1 VTDEPTRAAELEQ
14 LLLGGVRRYTRDQA
28 SEFSGVP
35 AQQARRLWRALGF
48 PNVEDGAEAFT
59 DADLDALRRI
69 TGLIEDGIIDDAAAV
84 QVTRAMG
91 QALARLAEGQV
102 ETLMAASS
110 QPEADANEV
119 ARRLLPEL
127 ELLLVYAWR
136 RQLAAAAGR
145 VLEAEAGETT
155 SGQLAVGFADLVGF
169 TRLSQRLEDA
179 ELAEL
184 MEAFESRAADVVA
197 SLGGRVV
204 KTLGDEVLFVAG
216 TTDAGA
222 EIALQMIESMAEHER
237 VPRLRVGAAFGN
249 VLSRMGDVFG
259 TTVNLASRLTALAPP
274 DGVVVDREMAR
285 LLATRPEYQVRA
297 MWRRR
302 VRGFGTVEPWLL
314 TRSATI
320 VAPADRPEPA
330 DPASG

>member
-1 VTDEPTRAAELEQ
+1 
-14 LLLGGVRRYTRDQA
+14 
-28 SEFSGVP
+28 
-35 AQQARRLWRALGF
+35 
-48 PNVEDGAEAFT
+48 
-59 DADLDALRRI
+59 
-69 TGLIEDGIIDDAAAV
+69 
-84 QVTRAMG
+84 
-91 QALARLAEGQV
+91 
-102 ETLMAASS
+102 
-110 QPEADANEV
+110 
-119 ARRLLPEL
+119 
-127 ELLLVYAWR
+127 
-136 RQLAAAAGR
+136 
-145 VLEAEAGETT
+145 
-155 SGQLAVGFADLVGF
+155 VGFADLVGF

-197 SLGGRVV
+197 ALGGRVV

-285 LLATRPEYQVRA
+285 VLANRPGYQVRA

-314 TRSATI
+314 TRSATG
-320 VAPADRPEPA
+320 VPPADRPGPA